1 MGSFAEMTGDTR
13 LSERSASIAL
23 SADPES
29 VPSPR
34 YTFICIRR
42 LYSTGA
48 LSSVPTGAPR
58 ILRVRQIC
66 ERVTLMRLSQSGDIW
81 S

>member
-13 LSERSASIAL
+13 LSERNASIAL

-58 ILRVRQIC
+58 ILRVLQIC
-66 ERVTLMRLSQSGDIW
+66 ERVTLMRLSQSGEI
-81 S
+81 